1 MFTEGVVDLAFADET
16 GFTVVDF
23 KTDLSL
29 GDREPIYRAQL
40 GAYAQCIAKATGKPV
55 RTVLLLV

>member
-1 MFTEGVVDLAFADET
+1 VVDLAFAEDD

-23 KTDLSL
+23 KTDISL

-40 GAYAQCIAKATGKPV
+40 VAYGQCIAKATGKPV